1 MAYTRLYC
9 RHLDTTVSEM
19 VNPITHPLSESKKPK
34 LSEKKIQK
42 LINLRGGR

>member
-1 MAYTRLYC
+1 MAYIEPYYREIVRLTA
-9 RHLDTTVSEM
+9 HTL
-19 VNPITHPLSESKKPK
+19 IESKKPK